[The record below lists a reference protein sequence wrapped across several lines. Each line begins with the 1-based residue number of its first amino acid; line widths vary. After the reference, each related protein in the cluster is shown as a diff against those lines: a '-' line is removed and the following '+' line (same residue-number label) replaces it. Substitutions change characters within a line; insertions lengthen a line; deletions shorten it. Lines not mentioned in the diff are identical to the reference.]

1 MCILFGNNSPVLPGG
16 PSFVYRFMFLCMLEI
31 LKQIAMYNLL
41 KQTGYTQVVA
51 LSVFNL
57 CFPQKQVLILITKP
71 ENKSEHWLCLSL
83 VLFVSVVSS
92 LCFCD
97 FLQSQI
103 SKALPQFLMQKGC
116 QPSLSFEPHS
126 LGDAPGASN
135 ACGHALGFLQ
145 HEPAW
150 SIMCRLKSFMSSVHP
165 SAIAISPVALLMV
178 DTFYSILMLEIVH
191 FFKAVL

>member
-1 MCILFGNNSPVLPGG
+1 
-16 PSFVYRFMFLCMLEI
+16 MFLYMLEI
-31 LKQIAMYNLL
+31 LNQNAMYNL

-57 CFPQKQVLILITKP
+57 CFLQNQVLILITKP

-83 VLFVSVVSS
+83 VVFVSVVSS

-103 SKALPQFLMQKGC
+103 SKAFPQFLMQKGC

-135 ACGHALGFLQ
+135 TCGHALGFLQ
-145 HEPAW
+145 HKPTW
-150 SIMCRLKSFMSSVHP
+150 SIKHRLKSFMSPVHS

-191 FFKAVL
+191 YF